1 MFTSFV
7 RSSRFAVA
15 GCVVVSSA
23 LPVWAQDQAA
33 DAVQTLDFKG
43 GDRLTG
49 TVVNETETT
58 IVIQHDVLGQI
69 TVNKDQLV
77 GGDGGAG
84 DSATPTG
91 SEDGQ
96 TLTEQSAQA
105 FADFVDSWFFP
116 GWDKSVAAGFT
127 GTDGNSE
134 TLNIY
139 ASINTGYED
148 EQDRWSVDAKYFR
161 NSTDGEATQDQFKGV
176 IIKDWLLLDSDWF
189 YWAQGT
195 AQYDRFTDYETRLGG
210 FLGAGYELIDDDVHQ
225 VLLRGGVGA
234 QYEFGEVNELTPE
247 AMVGIDWNWAISETQ
262 GFTFYN
268 YLYPALDPFFGEF
281 RNLTGATYEV
291 ALAAGRGL
299 KLQLGV
305 ENEYNSDVDDGFE
318 ENDLKYFGALAFDF

>member
-1 MFTSFV
+1 MSLSWV
-7 RSSRFAVA
+7 RRLPLASAACLSLAIS
-15 GCVVVSSA
+15 VSLS
-23 LPVWAQDQAA
+23 AQDEAA
-33 DAVQTLDFKG
+33 EMLQTLDFKG

-49 TVVNETETT
+49 QVVSETETT
-58 IVIQHDVLGQI
+58 IVIKHDVLGQV

-77 GGDGGAG
+77 GGDA

-96 TLTEQSAQA
+96 TISEQSAQA

-139 ASINTGYED
+139 ASIATGYED
-148 EQDRWSVDAKYFR
+148 EEDRWSVDLKYFR
-161 NSTDGEATQDQFKGV
+161 NSTDGEATQNQFKGV
-176 IIKDWLLLDSDWF
+176 VIKDWLLPDSQWF

-195 AQYDRFTDYETRLGG
+195 VQYDRFTDYETRIGG
-210 FLGAGYELIDDDVHQ
+210 FVGAGYELINDDVHQ
-225 VLLRGGVGA
+225 VLLRAGAGGN
-234 QYEFGEVNELTPE
+234 YEFGDVNEFTPE
-247 AMVGIDWNWAISETQ
+247 AMAGIDWKWSISETQ

-268 YLYPALDPFFGEF
+268 YFYPSLDPAFSEF

-291 ALAAGRGL
+291 ALAAGKGL

-305 ENEYNSDVDDGFE
+305 ENEYNSDVDAGFE